1 MTNKQLSRWRR
12 ARQWIEDFDA
22 AFHASSA
29 DVLVAHVDKQNAEI
43 QALRNRVS
51 HLEASE
57 QN

>member
-1 MTNKQLSRWRR
+1 MTNKQLSRWQR

-22 AFHASSA
+22 AFHALPA
-29 DVLVAHVDKQNAEI
+29 DVLVAHVNKQNAEI